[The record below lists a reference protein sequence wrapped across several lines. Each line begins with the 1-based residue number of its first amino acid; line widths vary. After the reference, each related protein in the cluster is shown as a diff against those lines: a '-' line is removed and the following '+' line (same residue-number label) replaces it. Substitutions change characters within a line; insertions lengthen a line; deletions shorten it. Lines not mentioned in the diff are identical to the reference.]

1 MALAQPEPGGPSR
14 AGGYGGGLLPQRIA
28 PLRGTLATTACM
40 ETLQVGYLLAVAAA
54 AGCSLS
60 QPFPDNGIDWHVSHG
75 APGHVVDD
83 EVTIKVQLKC
93 TYRTPARPPGAT
105 FAFTLDNAHLVKL
118 ARTPVPVHKILV
130 VMLVPRSQDEWL
142 RAGHDRLDLRHC
154 CYWTNLA
161 GHAVTGRHRTTV
173 RIPTSPGPPAPPGG
187 STSLLVPDT
196 GAFPDSED
204 LLGEALTAL
213 ARSAAP
219 SARDI
224 LVSLAVP
231 SDEIRWW
238 REAPEPAAGTV
249 GAASWTGAEQLH
261 GAARQILLAG
271 ALAVRGR
278 AGYHGARHRRRAL
291 AALDSILV
299 GPAPGGRDLTAFV
312 PVEAGR
318 PIAVRLHHALH
329 ATREAVDHQRA
340 TGGMEAFDSAVAAG
354 VSRELTEAVVA
365 LVRGSEG
372 AGIAL
377 ERAPAGE
384 PRRAARC
391 APNRWSSPRATCP
404 RCAGRAPATS
414 GTNPRSRYGS
424 PAPSYACGA
433 PGRAEPASYGCGCW
447 RAPRSRTC
455 GWSSTRRPTG
465 SRATPTWWG
474 SRYGWRAGWRAGADS
489 GA

>member
-1 MALAQPEPGGPSR
+1 MHRPMDESANEEIPS
-14 AGGYGGGLLPQRIA
+14 
-28 PLRGTLATTACM
+28 
-40 ETLQVGYLLAVAAA
+40 
-54 AGCSLS
+54 
-60 QPFPDNGIDWHVSHG
+60 
-75 APGHVVDD
+75 VVRPHPV
-83 EVTIKVQLKC
+83 E
-93 TYRTPARPPGAT
+93 PPG
-105 FAFTLDNAHLVKL
+105 L
-118 ARTPVPVHKILV
+118 
-130 VMLVPRSQDEWL
+130 RS
-142 RAGHDRLDLRHC
+142 
-154 CYWTNLA
+154 T
-161 GHAVTGRHRTTV
+161 
-173 RIPTSPGPPAPPGG
+173 GPPAAGNLPDPARVDPAVLSALLARHGWRRRGGAAGRYSRWTPPGPPGG

-238 REAPEPAAGTV
+238 REAPEPAAGTA

-291 AALDSILV
+291 AALDGILV

-318 PIAVRLHHALH
+318 PVAVRLHHALH
-329 ATREAVDHQRA
+329 ATREAVDYQRA

-377 ERAPAGE
+377 EWAPAAGTPDGCPARPE
-384 PRRAARC
+384 PVEF
-391 APNRWSSPRATCP
+391 SP
-404 RCAGRAPATS
+404 GDLPAL
-414 GTNPRSRYGS
+414 R
-424 PAPSYACGA
+424 
-433 PGRAEPASYGCGCW
+433 
-447 RAPRSRTC
+447 
-455 GWSSTRRPTG
+455 
-465 SRATPTWWG
+465 
-474 SRYGWRAGWRAGADS
+474 RAGARYLRDEPAVTVGITGAVVRLRRS
-489 GA
+489 GPRGAGIVRLRVLAGAEVPHVRLELDEEAYRIAGHAHLVGLPVRVEGRLESRGGFRRLTRTSQVVPVQVDDAERDRLMKSLQENVDYFEEACTGE